1 MHTAADSRLVH
12 SLFTATHHW
21 SEWTLTN
28 SLYKAKYT
36 LRIKTTASLKWKRIK
51 ILLTCIGL
59 FVSEYR
65 AEDVLLLLLL
75 VYKNVCYTFA
85 HMACKTRKGHTTMAV
100 QVFQWKV
107 VRLCP
112 SMSPL
117 SVFLEPTPSLLTH
130 CCVGSQFL
138 LYIYWQVFPLWE
150 STAALLMPHFVDW
163 LT

>member
-1 MHTAADSRLVH
+1 MRTVADSRLVH

-21 SEWTLTN
+21 SEWTLIN

-59 FVSEYR
+59 FVSKYR

-75 VYKNVCYTFA
+75 VYKNVCYAFA
-85 HMACKTRKGHTTMAV
+85 RMTCKTRKGHTTMAV

-117 SVFLEPTPSLLTH
+117 SVFLEPTPSLLPT
-130 CCVGSQFL
+130 VVLAASFFSIFIGKYL
-138 LYIYWQVFPLWE
+138 LYGRVQPL
-150 STAALLMPHFVDW
+150 F
-163 LT
+163 